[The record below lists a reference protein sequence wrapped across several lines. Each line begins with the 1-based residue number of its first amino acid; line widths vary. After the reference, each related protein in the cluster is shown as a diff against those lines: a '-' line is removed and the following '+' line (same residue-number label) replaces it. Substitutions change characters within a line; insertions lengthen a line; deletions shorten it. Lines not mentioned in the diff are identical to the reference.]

1 MKKVLV
7 IFSISV
13 ISLFILSLF
22 GWAVKQIVLKRQNFG
37 ILTEPISYIYNF
49 PGLIKKSFRELQEL
63 PKTFIPTPKEFESI
77 NELNRDLYV
86 LFTHSTDDDNRA
98 IVLKNLRNDSIIK
111 KWEVKNKHGKSARIL
126 NPMLLKDGSIIYGYD
141 FQWHGIKRVDSSGK
155 QKWNQVSTVFHHGKE
170 FNLDGDI
177 WACTVT
183 NKGLSTG
190 TYKIYNRK
198 IYYFDMSITKVD
210 VETGKIL
217 FYKSVS
223 ELLKDNNLSSYIL
236 KSPAQ
241 KDPLHLND
249 VQPALKTTDYYK
261 EDDVFL
267 SFRNI
272 SAIIHYRPSSNKVI
286 RIIEGPFV
294 SQHDV
299 DFLNDHTLTIFNNNY
314 YEKGIGDTK
323 KPPKDSSYVIDNG
336 HFYSNIV
343 TYDFRD
349 GSFSTIGDSIFKA
362 NKILTRSEGL
372 VEFIDEETYFVEEQN
387 TGIIWVIKNNEVIYK
402 NVFKSQHEGY
412 HHLPNWTRVF
422 QSIDEYEFAY

>member
-1 MKKVLV
+1 MKRVLT
-7 IFSISV
+7 IFSILT
-13 ISLFILSLF
+13 IFLFILSAF
-22 GWAVKQIVLKRQNFG
+22 GWMVKQIVLKKKEFG
-37 ILTEPISYIYNF
+37 ILTQPIKHMYNF
-49 PGLIKKSFRELQEL
+49 PDLIKKSMKEVNEL
-63 PKTFIPTPKEFESI
+63 PKTFIPTPEDFQAINKLKQDVFVFFSFSI
-77 NELNRDLYV
+77 NNEKRG
-86 LFTHSTDDDNRA
+86 
-98 IVLKNLRNDSIIK
+98 IVLKNLRTGSTIR
-111 KWEVKNKHGKSARIL
+111 KWEVENKHGKTARIIH
-126 NPMLLKDGSIIYGYD
+126 PMLLKDGSLIYGYD
-141 FQWHGIKRVDSSGK
+141 FQWHGIKRIDLKGK
-155 QKWNQVSTVFHHGKE
+155 KIWHQAKPVYHHAKE
-170 FNLDGDI
+170 FNKEGNI

-190 TYKIYNRK
+190 TYKIYDRK

-217 FYKSVS
+217 FYKSVT
-223 ELLKDNNLSSYIL
+223 ELLKDNKLSSYIL

-314 YEKGIGDTK
+314 YEKGVGDTK
-323 KPPKDSSYVIDNG
+323 EPPEDSSYVINSG

-412 HHLPNWTRVF
+412 HHLPNWTRVIKD
-422 QSIDEYEFAY
+422 IDEYEIRH